1 MKFESAKH
9 HKYTLHYVLINK
21 TNANINRL
29 RVLTQSTCSKRWEK
43 CSLNQSAKL
52 GDNAKESIPLITLAN
67 FESKEAKIGYTC
79 ITNSPFQ
86 KGNIT
91 LILDS
96 KLSCLV
102 D

>member
-29 RVLTQSTCSKRWEK
+29 RVLTQSTCSKRREK

>member
-9 HKYTLHYVLINK
+9 YKYTLHYVLINK
-21 TNANINRL
+21 ANANIKRL
-29 RVLTQSTCSKRWEK
+29 RVLTQSTCSKCWEK
-43 CSLNQSAKL
+43 CSLHQAAKL

-67 FESKEAKIGYTC
+67 FESKKAKIGY
-79 ITNSPFQ
+79 ITTSTFQ

-96 KLSCLV
+96 KLSCFV